1 MDFKQLEYILAIEE
15 HGNISKAAKALYISQ
30 SALNQ
35 QLIHL
40 EKELNTKL
48 FYRDNRNLWPT
59 QAGQIYLENAKE
71 VMKIKKNTYGLLQD
85 LEDST
90 IGELHLGLTW
100 EHGIDMFTQIF
111 PRFNARY
118 PRFSVKIFERNVAE
132 QHQMLRAGHL
142 DLGFV
147 MLQEYERIEA
157 NYVPICR
164 EELIL
169 GIPASH
175 PLAGLAAPF
184 GQPLAYLDLA
194 LLKDE
199 LFSLIFPE
207 STMRAVIDP
216 LFRAAGFKPKILFET
231 AMNHML
237 QKAVSRGLC
246 CTIMPQSY
254 SLPDTSPF
262 ASPENCL
269 AGRQGGHHDYG
280 KTAVWFRLKGNTC
293 WDWCMV
299 YPKGIK
305 LNSAAR
311 YLVELSQEYGKALEK
326 MLLLQFG
333 VPQ

>member
-15 HGNISKAAKALYISQ
+15 HGNISRAANALYISQ

-48 FYRDNRNLWPT
+48 FFRDNRNLWPT
-59 QAGQIYLENAKE
+59 QAGKIYLENAKE
-71 VMKIKKNTYGLLQD
+71 VMKIKKNTYSLLQD
-85 LEDST
+85 LADST
-90 IGELHLGLTW
+90 IGELRLGLTW

-111 PRFNARY
+111 PAFNARF
-118 PRFSVKIFERNVAE
+118 PHFSIKIFERNVAQ
-132 QHQMLRAGHL
+132 QHQMLSAGHL

-147 MLQEYERIEA
+147 MLQENERIDA
-157 NYVPICR
+157 NYIPVCH

-169 GIPASH
+169 GIPGNH
-175 PLAGLAAPF
+175 PLACRAAAP
-184 GQPLAYLDLA
+184 GQPLAVLDLA

-207 STMRAVIDP
+207 STMRSVIDP
-216 LFRAAGFKPKILFET
+216 LFRAAGFQPKILFET

-254 SLPDTSPF
+254 TLSDELPGNISAPLQKP
-262 ASPENCL
+262 A
-269 AGRQGGHHDYG
+269 
-280 KTAVWFRLKGNTC
+280 WFRLKGSTF

-305 LNSAAR
+305 LNTAAQ
-311 YLVELSQEYGKALEK
+311 YLIQLAKDYGSRWKKNYITAVP
-326 MLLLQFG
+326 LQSKDTAHTLNHN
-333 VPQ
+333 V